1 MIEGRIQ
8 AEILAKNITFKRA
21 LAHANQISRRLPIT
35 YLKTKQPEYWRMR
48 QIYGY
53 ESRPFPT
60 RIFIEISKFPDK
72 IIVAVKKKK
81 KKKKKKIILAS
92 MIETEVVVILASA
105 PNYF

>member
-8 AEILAKNITFKRA
+8 AEVLAKNITFKRA
-21 LAHANQISRRLPIT
+21 LAHANQISRRLPIR

-60 RIFIEISKFPDK
+60 RILIEIAKFPDK
-72 IIVAVKKKK
+72 TIVAVKKKREK
-81 KKKKKKIILAS
+81 KLILDS